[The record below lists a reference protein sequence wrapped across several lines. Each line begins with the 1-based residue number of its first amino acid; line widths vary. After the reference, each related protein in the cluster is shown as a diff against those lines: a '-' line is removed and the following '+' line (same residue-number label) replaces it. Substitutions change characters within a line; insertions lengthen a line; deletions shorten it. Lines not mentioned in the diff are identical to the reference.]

1 MQQIAILVFLVGSLL
16 QLSEAQAYG
25 DGICSG
31 RICAQITSTG
41 TIECIND
48 PDAGGDRIFME
59 DYVEADTGAGTT
71 AISAWGDVAIN
82 PIDGTIYVIYQ
93 KNTAID
99 YLGTIEDPL
108 TLPGTGPFEVTPIGA
123 LSTQQ
128 YSGMTFDCEGNLYGV
143 SWAGT
148 PSVYQFDYISNTNI
162 DTLVDTLNNCA
173 RGQVAVEC
181 T

>member
-16 QLSEAQAYG
+16 QLSEAQTYG

-31 RICAQITSTG
+31 KICAQISSSG
-41 TIECIND
+41 KIECIND
-48 PDAGGDRIFME
+48 PEAANTGGDRIFME

-82 PIDGTIYVIYQ
+82 PLDGTIYVIYQ

-108 TLPGTGPFEVTPIGA
+108 TLP
-123 LSTQQ
+123 
-128 YSGMTFDCEGNLYGV
+128 
-143 SWAGT
+143 AG
-148 PSVYQFDYISNTNI
+148 
-162 DTLVDTLNNCA
+162 
-173 RGQVAVEC
+173 
-181 T
+181 

>member
-48 PDAGGDRIFME
+48 PEAITDAGNRIFME
-59 DYVEADTGAGTT
+59 AYFEAGTDV
-71 AISAWGDVAIN
+71 AITAWGDVAIN
-82 PIDGTIYVIYQ
+82 PLDGTIYVIYQ

-108 TLPGTGPFEVTPIGA
+108 TLP
-123 LSTQQ
+123 
-128 YSGMTFDCEGNLYGV
+128 
-143 SWAGT
+143 AG
-148 PSVYQFDYISNTNI
+148 
-162 DTLVDTLNNCA
+162 
-173 RGQVAVEC
+173 
-181 T
+181 